1 MRGVRVVL
9 KWRIV
14 ALCALVSV
22 HGCAIGP
29 NYKRPSVETPE
40 KYKEVAAPTPA
51 TAAQGAAPGQV
62 AQLPAISSAP
72 AQAPEQWW
80 TLFNDSALN
89 DLESQVQVSNQNLAE
104 SEAAYRQALAVVR
117 EQRASFFPAISVDAG
132 VTRSGGEG
140 RSASSN
146 LGTGGPGTTTR
157 SPKIYQAGVS
167 ASWEIDLWG
176 RLRRTLE
183 NAHAL
188 ADASAA
194 DLAAARLSIQG
205 QLAIAYLQLREADA
219 EQRLLADTVSAYG
232 RSFEIAQNRYN
243 AGAAAKT
250 DVLQARTQL
259 ANAQDQLAA
268 LVLSRAQLEH
278 AIAAL
283 VGKPASTFALTAQ
296 DTWATAV
303 PDVPSGIPSTLLQ
316 RRPDIAA
323 AERRVAAANA
333 SIGIEEAAYFPTL
346 TLTGAYEFLS
356 TSTSALFKAANES
369 HSVGGSLSEAL
380 FNGGATRARV
390 AGARAA
396 YDQSVAQYRQ
406 SVLTAFQDVED
417 QLASSRVLLQQYDF
431 RREASEAA
439 DESEQLT
446 MNQYRAGTISYTDV
460 VVAQTAA
467 LSARRAL
474 ASISLSRQ
482 TTAVSLITA
491 LGGRWD

>member
-1 MRGVRVVL
+1 VFV
-9 KWRIV
+9 KWQIP
-14 ALCALVSV
+14 AACTLLML

-40 KYKEVAAPTPA
+40 QYKEVAA
-51 TAAQGAAPGQV
+51 AAQPTGQV
-62 AQLPAISSAP
+62 AQLPTASRTPSSS
-72 AQAPEQWW
+72 PEQWW
-80 TLFNDSALN
+80 TVFNDPTLN
-89 DLESQVQVSNQNLAE
+89 DLESQVQVSNQNLAA
-104 SEAAYRQALAVVR
+104 SEAAYRQALAAVR
-117 EQRASFFPAISVDAG
+117 EQRASFFPAIDVGGG
-132 VTRSGGEG
+132 VTRTGGKG
-140 RSASSN
+140 RSSRAN
-146 LGTGGPGTTTR
+146 LGDDTTGTTR
-157 SPKIYQAGVS
+157 APKLYQASAS

-176 RLRRTLE
+176 RLRRALE

-188 ADASAA
+188 ADAGEA
-194 DLAAARLSIQG
+194 DLAAAKLSIQG

-283 VGKPASTFALTAQ
+283 VGKPASSFTLTAQ
-296 DTWATAV
+296 EAWATAV

-323 AERRVAAANA
+323 AERRVVAANA

-346 TLTGAYEFLS
+346 TLTGAYQFLS
-356 TSTSALFKAANES
+356 TSTSTLFKAASES

-390 AGARAA
+390 AGVRAA

-406 SVLTAFQDVED
+406 TVLTAFQDVED

-431 RREASEAA
+431 RREASQAA
-439 DESEQLT
+439 DETEQLT

-474 ASISLSRQ
+474 AAISLDRQ
-482 TTAVSLITA
+482 ATAVSLITA